1 MCELDPVRMVCNDSY
16 AAIEHYRMKTV
27 SWRPLGTV
35 PKPKPEDQN
44 CEPKIIKIYII
55 LLIHRIYLYY
65 INVIYI

>member
-16 AAIEHYRMKTV
+16 AAIEQYRMKTV

-44 CEPKIIKIYII
+44 CEPKII
-55 LLIHRIYLYY
+55 
-65 INVIYI
+65 